1 MFDQAKL
8 VKQAWDMKKQMER
21 VQKELE
27 HSEIVVKL
35 GSVTVTI
42 TGTQVIN
49 QIKLDPT
56 VQEMENIQ
64 ELEKAIKQAM
74 NKAISDSQD
83 VAKKELQKVTG
94 GLNIPGLT

>member
-8 VKQAWDMKKQMER
+8 IKQAWDMKKQMER
-21 VQKELE
+21 VQKDLERKEL
-27 HSEIVVKL
+27 VVQT

-42 TGTQVIN
+42 SGTQVIN
-49 QIKLDPT
+49 QVKLDPT
-56 VQEMENIQ
+56 VQEMENIR

-74 NKAISDSQD
+74 NKAIADSQEM
-83 VAKKELQKVTG
+83 AKKDLQQVTG